1 MDRIN
6 DEFVKRLDFNSD
18 TFDQIKTDMNFVL
31 QRLLGNM
38 VEKGSTEGGMT
49 VKIDVD
55 FVEEWIPNHNPETD
69 GESRKVDKPK
79 FKHKITSQ
87 VKISDEKSG
96 NMNSEMELAF
106 DKETGCYYMR
116 PVMNTAQRSIFD
128 DMNLQKDTEDEAI
141 DSSQNLIEGSS
152 VPFLPGPS
160 DDLGM
165 DIPPSEADIDDDY
178 GYDEEQGN

>member
-1 MDRIN
+1 MDKVEDNFI
-6 DEFVKRLDFNSD
+6 KRLDFNSN

-55 FVEEWIPNHNPETD
+55 FVEEWIPNHDPEIE

-79 FKHKITSQ
+79 FKHKISSQ

-106 DKETGCYYMR
+106 DKETNCYYMR
-116 PVMNTAQRSIFD
+116 PVMNTAQRTIFD
-128 DMNLQKDTEDEAI
+128 DMHIQGDEEEKI
-141 DSSQNLIEGSS
+141 INTDQRFIEGNEI
-152 VPFLPGPS
+152 PFLPDPGN
-160 DDLGM
+160 DDSEIE
-165 DIPPSEADIDDDY
+165 IPYSEDDIDSDDY
-178 GYDEEQGN
+178 GYDEE

>member
-1 MDRIN
+1 MDKVDGDFI
-6 DEFVKRLDFNSD
+6 KRLDFNSD

-55 FVEEWIPNHNPETD
+55 FVEEWIPNHDPEIE

-79 FKHKITSQ
+79 FKHKISSQ

-116 PVMNTAQRSIFD
+116 PVMNTAQRTIFD
-128 DMNLQKDTEDEAI
+128 DMNIQGDEEERI
-141 DSSQNLIEGSS
+141 INTDQRFIEGNEI
-152 VPFLPGPS
+152 PFLPGPS
-160 DDLGM
+160 NDDSEIE
-165 DIPPSEADIDDDY
+165 IPYSEDDIDGDDY
-178 GYDEEQGN
+178 GYDEE

>member
-1 MDRIN
+1 MDKVEDNFI
-6 DEFVKRLDFNSD
+6 KRLDFNSD

-55 FVEEWIPNHNPETD
+55 FVEEWIPNHDPEIE

-79 FKHKITSQ
+79 FKHKISSQ

-106 DKETGCYYMR
+106 DKETGCYCMR
-116 PVMNTAQRSIFD
+116 PVMNTAQRTIFD
-128 DMNLQKDTEDEAI
+128 DMNIQGDEEERTI
-141 DSSQNLIEGSS
+141 NTDQRFIEGNEI
-152 VPFLPGPS
+152 PFLPGPGN
-160 DDLGM
+160 DDSEIE
-165 DIPPSEADIDDDY
+165 IPYSEDDIDSDDY
-178 GYDEEQGN
+178 GYDEG